1 MLKTKNN
8 RLLSLLGFL
17 ISLAIFLISLWV
29 ITNKQYIIDE
39 YNVLQYKPTADVQ
52 SIADKTTFTDN
63 GKFYLYA
70 SNPSVET
77 AADFNNDCKRLE
89 SNNAIL
95 GCYTNK
101 RIYVYNVENKQLDGI
116 QEVTA
121 AHETLHAIWDR
132 MSEKDKASVGV
143 MLDEAYSK
151 INDPDLSSRMDYY
164 ARNEPGERLNELHS
178 ILGTEYPDLGNN
190 LENYYKKYFTDRSKI
205 VAFHKSYQSV
215 FDNLK
220 SQSDS
225 LFSDLQSKKAS
236 IDASI
241 AKYNNDISVLQADY
255 NALQASLASVDRT
268 SAYQVNQYNSKVQSL
283 RSRADALDVERTQI
297 LAAQDMYNKE
307 VAQYNQLVVA
317 SNDLVKSIDST
328 LQSSPSI

>member
-8 RLLSLLGFL
+8 RLLSLLGFF

-29 ITNKQYIIDE
+29 IINKQYIIDE
-39 YNVLQYKPTADVQ
+39 YNVFQYKPTPEAQ
-52 SIADKTTFTDN
+52 LISDKTTFTDK
-63 GKFYLYA
+63 GKFYFYA
-70 SNPSVET
+70 SKPSVEA
-77 AADFNNDCKRLE
+77 AADFNNNCRRLE

-95 GCYTNK
+95 GCYTNMQ
-101 RIYVYNVENKQLDGI
+101 IYVYNVENKQLDGI

-132 MSEKDKASVGV
+132 MSEKDKASVGA

-151 INDPDLSSRMDYY
+151 INDPDLSSRMEYY

-178 ILGTEYPDLGNN
+178 ILGTEYPNLGTN
-190 LENYYKKYFTDRSKI
+190 LESYYKKYFTDRSKI
-205 VAFHKSYQSV
+205 VAFHKNYQSV

-220 SQSDS
+220 TQSES
-225 LFSDLQSKKAS
+225 LYSDLQTKKAD

-241 AKYNNDISVLQADY
+241 AKYNSDISALQTDY
-255 NALQASLASVDRT
+255 NALQASLSSVDRT
-268 SAYQVNQYNSKVQSL
+268 SAYQVNQYNSKVQALRTRANSL
-283 RSRADALDVERTQI
+283 DVSRAQI
-297 LAAQDMYNKE
+297 LAAQDVYNKE
-307 VAQYNQLVVA
+307 VVQYNQLVVA